1 MDKYVTWEE
10 LYIAIA
16 EAVSL
21 AAKCR
26 EPSQLHVGDLDC
38 LEASVGQYL
47 GKSKNLT
54 PTIRSEAKRAYELVV
69 KRILLP
75 NAHLHESL
83 PRRRAVNEVAD
94 ILKWIEEHAD

>member
-54 PTIRSEAKRAYELVV
+54 PTIRSEAKRALDIMIHNCAPHDDGEGTVIA
-69 KRILLP
+69 IL
-75 NAHLHESL
+75 E
-83 PRRRAVNEVAD
+83 
-94 ILKWIEEHAD
+94 WIEEHAD